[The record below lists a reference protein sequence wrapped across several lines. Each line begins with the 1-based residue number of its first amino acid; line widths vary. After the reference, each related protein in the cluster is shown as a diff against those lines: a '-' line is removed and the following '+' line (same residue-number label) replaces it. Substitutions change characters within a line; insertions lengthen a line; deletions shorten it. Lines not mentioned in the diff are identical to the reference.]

1 MYVLH
6 FLCYYNLM
14 KTKQEVFNYI
24 QSTTN
29 WNIVSIELNFNI
41 PLYIKVGYELW
52 SARLEEV
59 DVLLVKV
66 KEQNS
71 DIRLHQN
78 VVKKLEELSSLKII
92 LVFEK
97 LDTRSADSFIKK
109 NISFIVKDKQIFIPF
124 ALIQVKTNNQKNIRV
139 KSTHLSIDA
148 DVILVAYLN
157 NMISSNM
164 IIKDI
169 SNLIYRGS
177 RETSQALNV
186 LESLEYIKI
195 ETQGRNK
202 QIEFI
207 SQSEV
212 YERLK
217 EESIPLV
224 KYIFFSKEIFDNP
237 IYSGFTA
244 LSKYSSVMDEKI
256 QTFAIHEKQINKK
269 DLELLKCD
277 EEDAKYKIEVWNRD
291 PFILSLNNAIN
302 PVYILRL
309 LNSVDDERTQ
319 DAVRQIEENIIKK
332 FKDINERD

>member
-1 MYVLH
+1 
-6 FLCYYNLM
+6 M
-14 KTKQEVFNYI
+14 KTKQEVLNYI
-24 QSTTN
+24 QITTN
-29 WNIVSIELNFNI
+29 WKVESKELNFDV

-52 SARLEEV
+52 SAKLEEV
-59 DVLLVKV
+59 DVLFVKV

-109 NISFIVKDKQIFIPF
+109 NISFIVKDKQIYMPF
-124 ALIQVKTNNQKNIRV
+124 ALIQVQTNNQKNIRV

-169 SNLIYRGS
+169 SNVINKAA

-217 EESIPLV
+217 DESIPLV
-224 KYIFFSKEIFDNP
+224 KYIFFSKETFDNS
-237 IYSGFTA
+237 IYSGFSA
-244 LSKYSSVMDEKI
+244 LSKYSSVIDEKI
-256 QTFAIHEKQINKK
+256 QTLAIHEKQINKK

-277 EEDAKYKIEVWNRD
+277 EEDAKYKIEVWNGD

-309 LNSVDDERTQ
+309 LNNVDDERIQ
-319 DAVRQIEENIIKK
+319 DAVRQIENELIKK

>member
-1 MYVLH
+1 
-6 FLCYYNLM
+6 M
-14 KTKQEVFNYI
+14 KTKQEVLNYI
-24 QSTTN
+24 QITTN
-29 WNIVSIELNFNI
+29 WKVESKELNFDV

-52 SARLEEV
+52 SAKLEEV
-59 DVLLVKV
+59 DVLFVKV

-109 NISFIVKDKQIFIPF
+109 NISFIVKDKQIYMPF
-124 ALIQVKTNNQKNIRV
+124 ALIQVQTNNQKNIRV

-169 SNLIYRGS
+169 SNVINKAA

-217 EESIPLV
+217 DESIPLV
-224 KYIFFSKEIFDNP
+224 KYIFFSKETFDNS
-237 IYSGFTA
+237 IYSGFSA
-244 LSKYSSVMDEKI
+244 LSKYSSVIYEKI
-256 QTFAIHEKQINKK
+256 QTLAIHEKQINKK

-277 EEDAKYKIEVWNRD
+277 EEDAKYKIEVWNGD

-309 LNSVDDERTQ
+309 LNNVDDERIQ
-319 DAVRQIEENIIKK
+319 DAVRQIENELIKK

>member
-1 MYVLH
+1 
-6 FLCYYNLM
+6 M

-29 WNIVSIELNFNI
+29 WKIISKELSFDV

-52 SARLEEV
+52 SAKLEEI
-59 DVLLVKV
+59 DILLVKV

-78 VVKKLEELSSLKII
+78 VVKKLEELSSSKII

-97 LDTRSADSFIKK
+97 LDSRSADSFIKK
-109 NISFIVKDKQIFIPF
+109 NISFIVKDKQIYMPF
-124 ALIQVKTNNQKNIRV
+124 ALLQVQTNNQKKILV
-139 KSTHLSIDA
+139 KSTYLSIDA

-169 SNLIYRGS
+169 SKVINRGA

-217 EESIPLV
+217 DESIPLV
-224 KYIFFSKEIFDNP
+224 KYIFFSKETFDNS
-237 IYSGFTA
+237 IYSGFSA
-244 LSKYSSVMDEKI
+244 LSNYSSLMDEKI
-256 QTFAIHEKQINKK
+256 QTIAIDEKQISKE

-277 EEDAKYKIEVWNRD
+277 EEDAKYKIEVWNGD

-309 LNSVDDERTQ
+309 LNNVDDERIQ
-319 DAVRQIEENIIKK
+319 DAVRQIENELIKK